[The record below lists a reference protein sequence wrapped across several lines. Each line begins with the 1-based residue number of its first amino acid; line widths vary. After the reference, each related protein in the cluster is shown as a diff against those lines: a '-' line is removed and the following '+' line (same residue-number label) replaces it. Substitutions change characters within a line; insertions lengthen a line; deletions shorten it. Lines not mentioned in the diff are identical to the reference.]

1 MNKIYEMLNAL
12 KKKLKK
18 SSENNQ
24 LFVIY
29 IVLVFSLSWIV
40 IFLMFM
46 EDTLELGRGIIDT
59 QVITYVLSVRNSQ
72 MNTFFKM
79 VTKLGNVIP
88 MIVLTLVICLI
99 LFYYKKKKESL
110 FYGINILGVWFV
122 NEILKQIFRRQRPQG
137 IQLLSVVDFSFPS
150 GHAMV
155 TMASIILLIYF
166 VIKFIKNK
174 EIAYL
179 LSVLL
184 FIYALLIGI
193 SRIYLG
199 VHYFSDVI
207 VGWIIAGVWAFINI
221 QIYIHILSISNF
233 EMKER

>member
-12 KKKLKK
+12 KKKLQK